1 MSKFNMPDD
10 LELMKQKAL
19 LALGDVKPATKETKA
34 DKKFLFEAK
43 RTEAGRALPP
53 YYLVYFLLH
62 DLLNFRNLGKF
73 EKISWSI
80 PIDFRGKAFLVE
92 HRKLGVGVFA
102 SNLETGETEAQE
114 IVRCIQK
121 GIKVAKPYFEWLA
134 SQAVEESKLSVRNN
148 SSELFARYKYLIN
161 LYKIQQLEATQKK
174 DKIIKQAKKTS
185 YGEAISTHFP
195 VTELRQ
201 NANWL
206 ATSAIEAFFSW
217 TEHLFVHLSII
228 TKGIGDGEQVA
239 NLIGAEWQVKYRNA
253 INIDIP
259 KNKIFFDEL
268 IFIRR
273 QLRNFIAHGA
283 FGKNGET
290 FKFHS
295 NVGAVPVIMPHQI
308 GKNKFSL
315 FSDLSFDEDEV
326 ILLLENFIE
335 HLWLAELKPAMYY
348 IMNSNL
354 PTILTIASDGEY
366 TRAMT
371 STEDMESFIKNLC
384 YQFDQ
389 AANMDW

>member
-1 MSKFNMPDD
+1 MSKFNIPDD
-10 LELMKQKAL
+10 LELMRQRAL
-19 LALGDVKPATKETKA
+19 LVLGDVKPATKETKA
-34 DKKFLFEAK
+34 DRNFLFEAK

-80 PIDFRGKAFLVE
+80 PIDFKGKAFLIE
-92 HRKLGVGVFA
+92 HRKFGVGVFA
-102 SNLETGETEAQE
+102 SNLETDEIDAQK
-114 IVRCIQK
+114 IVRSIQK

-134 SQAVEESKLSVRNN
+134 SQAVEDSKLSVRNN
-148 SSELFARYKYLIN
+148 SSELFARYKYLIS
-161 LYKIQQLEATQKK
+161 LYKTQQLEATKRK
-174 DKIIKQAKKTS
+174 DEINKQTQKTS
-185 YGEAISTHFP
+185 YGEATIIQFP
-195 VTELRQ
+195 TAEFRQ

-228 TKGIGDGEQVA
+228 TKSIGNGKQVA
-239 NLIGAEWQVKYRNA
+239 NLVGAEWQVKYKNA

-259 KNKIFFDEL
+259 QNKIFFDEL

-290 FKFHS
+290 FMFHS
-295 NVGAVPVIMPHQI
+295 NIGAIPVIMPNQV

-315 FSDLSFDEDEV
+315 FVDLSFDEDEV
-326 ILLLENFIE
+326 ILLLENFIS
-335 HLWLAELKPAMYY
+335 HLWLSELKSAMHYV
-348 IMNSNL
+348 MDSSL
-354 PTILTIASDGEY
+354 PTILTLASDGAY
-366 TRAMT
+366 ARAMT
-371 STEDMESFIKNLC
+371 STEDMESFIKHLC

-389 AANMDW
+389 SANMDW